1 MPKHFIYFLPI
12 LLLILTLTC
21 SWSVCVPQGIPPSP
35 PSREEYGYIQISI
48 TDPHGRYLFGAM
60 LYVYKGGG
68 LFISR
73 KISGGTSLRLPEGS
87 YEIKVEK
94 EGYASFS
101 ENVYIAKGKR
111 LALQVTLKPAIEI
124 AGSAP
129 LNITLHRYQEEE
141 FKLEVRNNGRWEEEV
156 KLAVTL
162 QGPPLVIP
170 VIKVNG
176 KHVVNGSIIR
186 IDPKS
191 SVNLELTLRT
201 LDNCGETRI
210 AIVLE
215 YREIRIS
222 RSFTIKVAEDHQE
235 LLKTT
240 VCSLTASPGE
250 ELSLTFSLLNPAW
263 FSETFLLRCD
273 APAGWTVNVSYEGNA
288 VKELTLEPAS
298 CIELTL
304 RVRVPFDT
312 PNGTY
317 RIALE
322 ARGKTTNMS
331 EAKVLE
337 IVVKGAHSAF
347 IVKAEK
353 VYLDVSAGSLAK
365 YPLVVLNRCS
375 KNLLL
380 KFRVDGLPNNYPFWI
395 EDENGNRLS
404 SLYIRRGEEIKVYLC
419 VRVPEESPINTF
431 NFSFIVSTSNQE
443 YSVNLYLNVVGK
455 YGIDIITENFLLEVY
470 SGEEAVYNLEVKNTG
485 SLELTNVTFKV
496 MKCPQ
501 DVNVTV
507 RPKEITMLKPGE
519 ISAFELRVKVKQGM
533 PAGDYY
539 LLFRIESDQVSTIT
553 YGLRISVRQRETSIF
568 IAALVILLVSIILI
582 VIYKKY
588 GRR

>member
-1 MPKHFIYFLPI
+1 MSKYFFYFLPI

-35 PSREEYGYIQISI
+35 SSREEYGYLQISI
-48 TDPHGRYLFGAM
+48 TDPHGRFLFGAV
-60 LYVYKGGG
+60 LYVYKGGS

-101 ENVYIAKGKR
+101 ESVYIAKGKR

-129 LNITLHRYQEEE
+129 LNITLHRYQEEK

-162 QGPPLVIP
+162 HGPPLVIP

-176 KHVVNGSIIR
+176 KQVVNCSIIR
-186 IDPKS
+186 IEPKS

-201 LDNCGETRI
+201 LDNCGETHV

-215 YREIRIS
+215 YREIKIS
-222 RSFTIKVAEDHQE
+222 RSFTIKVTEDQQE
-235 LLKTT
+235 LLKTA
-240 VCSLTASPGE
+240 VYSITASPGE

-288 VKELTLEPAS
+288 VEKITLEPAS
-298 CIELTL
+298 SIELAL
-304 RVRVPFDT
+304 KVRVPFDT
-312 PNGTY
+312 LNGTY
-317 RIALE
+317 RIALKAE
-322 ARGKTTNMS
+322 GKTTNMS
-331 EAKVLE
+331 ETKVLE
-337 IVVKGAHSAF
+337 IVVKGAYSVF
-347 IVKAEK
+347 LVKAEK

-380 KFRVDGLPNNYPFWI
+380 KFRVDGLPSNYPFWI

-404 SLYIRRGEEIKVYLC
+404 SLYIRRGEDVKVYLC
-419 VRVPEESPINTF
+419 VRIPEESPVNTF
-431 NFSFIVSTSNQE
+431 NFSFIVSSSNRE
-443 YSVNLYLNVVGK
+443 SSVNLYLNVVGR
-455 YGIDIITENFLLEVY
+455 YGIDVVTENFLLEVY
-470 SGEEAVYNLEVKNTG
+470 SGEEAVYTLEVKNVG
-485 SLELTNVTFKV
+485 SLELTNVTLV
-496 MKCPQ
+496 VVKCPEEL
-501 DVNVTV
+501 NVTV
-507 RPKEITMLKPGE
+507 EPEEVAVLRPGE
-519 ISAFELRVKVKQGM
+519 SNFFKLRLNARGM

-539 LLFRIESDQVSTIT
+539 LLFRVQSNQVSTIT
-553 YGLRISVRQRETSIF
+553 YGLRISVRQKQTNIY
-568 IAALVILLVSIILI
+568 IATVAVLLVLTALI

>member
-1 MPKHFIYFLPI
+1 MSKYLFYFLPI
-12 LLLILTLTC
+12 LLLILTLAC
-21 SWSVCVPQGIPPSP
+21 SRSVCVPQGIPPSP
-35 PSREEYGYIQISI
+35 SSREEYGYLQISI
-48 TDPHGRYLFGAM
+48 TDPHGRFLFGAV
-60 LYVYKGGG
+60 LYVYKGGS

-129 LNITLHRYQEEE
+129 LNITLHRYQEEK

-162 QGPPLVIP
+162 HGPPLVIP

-176 KHVVNGSIIR
+176 KQVVNGSIVR
-186 IDPKS
+186 IEPKS

-201 LDNCGETRI
+201 LDNCGETHV

-215 YREIRIS
+215 YREIKIS
-222 RSFTIKVAEDHQE
+222 RSFTIKVTEDQQE
-235 LLKTT
+235 LLKTA
-240 VCSLTASPGE
+240 VYSITASPGE

-288 VKELTLEPAS
+288 VEKITLEPAS
-298 CIELTL
+298 SIELAL

-312 PNGTY
+312 LNGTY
-317 RIALE
+317 RIALKAE
-322 ARGKTTNMS
+322 GKTTNMS
-331 EAKVLE
+331 ETKVLE
-337 IVVKGAHSAF
+337 IVVKGAYSAF
-347 IVKAEK
+347 LVKAEK

-365 YPLVVLNRCS
+365 YPLVVSNRCS

-380 KFRVDGLPNNYPFWI
+380 KFRVNGLPSNYPFWV

-419 VRVPEESPINTF
+419 VRIPEESPVNTS
-431 NFSFIVSTSNQE
+431 NFSFIVSSSSRE
-443 YSVNLYLNVVGK
+443 SSVNLYLNVVGK
-455 YGIDIITENFLLEVY
+455 YGIDIVTENFLLEVY
-470 SGEEAVYNLEVKNTG
+470 SGEEAVYTLEVKNVG
-485 SLELTNVTFKV
+485 SLELTNVTLV
-496 MKCPQ
+496 VVKCPEEL
-501 DVNVTV
+501 NVTV
-507 RPKEITMLKPGE
+507 EPEEVAVLRPGE
-519 ISAFELRVKVKQGM
+519 SNFFKLRLNARGM

-539 LLFRIESDQVSTIT
+539 LLFRVQSDQVSTIT
-553 YGLRISVRQRETSIF
+553 YGLRISVRQKQTNIY
-568 IAALVILLVSIILI
+568 IATVAVLLVLTALI